1 MSNNPRKLYIVIGCD
16 TDPDRAG
23 YLDGVTPDALTW
35 RGMTEGIPRLKDDVA
50 SLRDHE
56 GKSPVFTWLLRV
68 DEQVRRM
75 QGSYAW
81 VLRNHTAFL
90 QSLESSGD
98 ELGWHPHF
106 WKFDDQANKWYQE
119 AQDVTWQIRMLQEAH
134 RDYMSVL
141 PGRALSV
148 RMGWDYHNT
157 QTYATLEQ
165 LGVRVEFSAIPG
177 MCTIRRA
184 VSAHPENL
192 FDWYPTPRHPF
203 YPSRVDYRRPAAAGE
218 EAFSL
223 LEAPNFVSTSH
234 LWGLVSGLQLARKM
248 RDRSQLRRAMVRPT
262 YWINITGRPR
272 YFAPILTAVS
282 RRLSDSKNANE
293 LFVTYFHPDELLPNR
308 TSLYSLQSM
317 HANIES
323 LLRVCHSLGVA
334 PEFIRASQ
342 VSALVQSKL
351 ISPAIPQLL

>member
-1 MSNNPRKLYIVIGCD
+1 MSHTPRKLFIVIGCD

-23 YLDGVTPDALTW
+23 YLDGVPADALTW
-35 RGMTEGIPRLKDDVA
+35 HGMTEGIPCLKDAVA
-50 SLRDHE
+50 SVCDHE

-75 QGSYAW
+75 HGSYAW

-90 QSLESSGD
+90 QLLETSGD

-106 WKFDDQANKWYQE
+106 WRFDERANKWHQE
-119 AQDVTWQIRMLQEAH
+119 SLDVAWQIRMLQEAH
-134 RDYMSVL
+134 RDYLSVF

-177 MCTIRRA
+177 MCTMPRSIP
-184 VSAHPENL
+184 AHPENL
-192 FDWYPTPRHPF
+192 FDWYPTPRHPY
-203 YPSRVDYRRPAAAGE
+203 YPSRVDYRRPPVSGE

-234 LWGLVSGLQLARKM
+234 LWGMVSGLQLARKM
-248 RDRSQLRRAMVRPT
+248 RDLSQLRRAVARPT
-262 YWINITGRPR
+262 YWINITGRPEL
-272 YFAPILTAVS
+272 FAPLLRALR
-282 RRLSDSKNANE
+282 RRLSRSQNANE
-293 LFVTYFHPDELLPNR
+293 LFVTYFHPDELLPNLS
-308 TSLYSLQSM
+308 SLYSLKSM
-317 HANIES
+317 CANLDS
-323 LLRVCHSLGVA
+323 LLKTCASLGVT
-334 PEFIRASQ
+334 PEFVRASRI
-342 VSALVQSKL
+342 AELVQSRS
-351 ISPAIPQLL
+351 ISQIT